1 MSTAQDT
8 ITPLTEATFDELV
21 GSADVPV
28 VVDFWAT
35 WCGPCVPMGE
45 ALAQVAAEQEGRF
58 VAASVDVDAEM
69 TLSRRFGVQS
79 MPTLLVFVDGEVV
92 DRIVGARGVAR
103 LREDLSR
110 TIDGGRSST
119 N

>member
-1 MSTAQDT
+1 MSTAQHT
-8 ITPLTEATFDELV
+8 VTALTETTFDELV
-21 GSADVPV
+21 GSAEVPV

-35 WCGPCVPMGE
+35 WCGPCVPMAE
-45 ALAQVAAEQEGRF
+45 ALAQVAAEQDGRM

-69 TLSRRFGVQS
+69 ALTQRFGVQS

-103 LREDLSR
+103 LREDLAAVL
-110 TIDGGRSST
+110 
-119 N
+119 